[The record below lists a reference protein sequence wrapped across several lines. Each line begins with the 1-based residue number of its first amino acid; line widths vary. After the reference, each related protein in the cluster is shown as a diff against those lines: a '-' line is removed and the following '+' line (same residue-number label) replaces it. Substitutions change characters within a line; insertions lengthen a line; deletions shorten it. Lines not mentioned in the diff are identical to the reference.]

1 MTFYAIIGMI
11 VFSIGLI
18 AYALLPNRKQEEKD
32 TIRRRMTEGKTSRDE
47 TVMLR
52 QQAKDSVAKRM
63 VKKFAPIAVRPVM
76 PKSAEDMSKLRI
88 KLAIA
93 GFRRDNAPTFFLA
106 SKTILACGVAAI
118 ALIYALSQGFETH
131 QAFGVIIFCA
141 GLGFVAP
148 NIWLSSTASKR
159 MERIREGLPDSL
171 DLMVITV
178 EAGLALD
185 AAIQRVGDEL
195 RHVHPVISEEF
206 QIATL
211 ETQMGIPRAEGL
223 QNLAIRAGAAEVR
236 SLVAIINQ
244 AERFGTS
251 ISQALRRQAD
261 ALRIKRRQ
269 AAEERAQKTAV
280 KLLLP
285 LILFIFPALFI
296 VLGAPAALKI
306 MDAFAP

>member
-1 MTFYAIIGMI
+1 MSVYVVTGMI
-11 VFSIGLI
+11 VLSVGLI
-18 AYALLPNRKQEEKD
+18 AYAFLPSRKQDEKD
-32 TIRRRMTEGKTSRDE
+32 TIRRRMAEGKTSRDK
-47 TVMLR
+47 TTILR
-52 QQAKDSVAKRM
+52 KQVKDSVAKKM
-63 VKKFAPIAVRPVM
+63 VRKVAPIAVRPVM
-76 PKSAEDMSKLRI
+76 PKSAEDMSKLRV

-93 GFRRDNAPTFFLA
+93 GLRRENAPTLFLA
-106 SKTILACGVAAI
+106 SKTVLACGVAAI
-118 ALIYALSQGFETH
+118 AMIFALSRGYGVQ
-131 QAFGVIIFCA
+131 QVFGIVIFCA

-178 EAGLALD
+178 ESGLALD

-195 RHVHPVISEEF
+195 KHVHPVISEEF

-223 QNLAIRAGAAEVR
+223 QNRATRAGAPEVR

-306 MDAFAP
+306 MDTF